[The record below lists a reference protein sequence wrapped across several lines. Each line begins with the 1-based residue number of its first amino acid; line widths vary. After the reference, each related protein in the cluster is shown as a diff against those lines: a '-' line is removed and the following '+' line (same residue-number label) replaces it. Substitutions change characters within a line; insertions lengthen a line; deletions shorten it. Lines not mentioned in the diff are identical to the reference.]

1 MVLEIFRSIVELASG
16 LGGLYAIYQ
25 CMKQLRSILRAS
37 TVEDA
42 WASFTKLMAWGAA
55 SCAALLVCAL
65 AGARSMGVL
74 VLAVLM
80 ALLIVGAGG
89 FLAIVRVKTLR
100 RGAQFSPS
108 AFNSGE
114 LVVVRAL
121 VHGRMRGQDESGGE
135 VRFTPEELEMLIGIR
150 GHVRMLNWA
159 SARKSG
165 DHGRGI
171 APLLGFTGEHGEAF
185 VIYPDDQV
193 VLAS

>member
-1 MVLEIFRSIVELASG
+1 MLWEIFRSIVELASG

-25 CMKQLRSILRAS
+25 CMKQLRAVLRAGK
-37 TVEDA
+37 VEDA
-42 WASFTKLMAWGAA
+42 WAFFTKLLAWGAVA
-55 SCAALLVCAL
+55 CAALTVCAL

-80 ALLIVGAGG
+80 ALLVVGAGA
-89 FLAIVRVKTLR
+89 FLTIVRVKTLN
-100 RGAQFSPS
+100 RGGGFSPS
-108 AFNSGE
+108 DFNSGE

-135 VRFTPEELEMLIGIR
+135 VRFTPEELETLIGIR